1 MSALVSASMT
11 RVVYAVSPD
20 TSLEVAGRLLYKKNI
35 TGAPVVD
42 PEGRAVGVI
51 TAKDL
56 ADPDRPRASEPGTS
70 TIYRVADGSCNQID
84 GGKVSTP
91 GRATDV
97 MTTYVVAVTPDS
109 TLRDAMRLMTADN
122 IHRVVVIDEHKRI
135 VGIVSSMDVM
145 RALLAAP

>member
-11 RVVYAVSPD
+11 PVVYAVSPD
-20 TSLEVAGRLLYKKNI
+20 TSLEVTGRLLYKKNI

-56 ADPDRPRASEPGTS
+56 ADPDRPRASAPGTS
-70 TIYRVADGSCNQID
+70 TIYRMADGGCTQID

-91 GRATDV
+91 GRVTDI

-109 TLRDAMRLMTADN
+109 TLRDAIRLMTADN
-122 IHRVVVIDEHKRI
+122 IHRVVVLDEHKRI